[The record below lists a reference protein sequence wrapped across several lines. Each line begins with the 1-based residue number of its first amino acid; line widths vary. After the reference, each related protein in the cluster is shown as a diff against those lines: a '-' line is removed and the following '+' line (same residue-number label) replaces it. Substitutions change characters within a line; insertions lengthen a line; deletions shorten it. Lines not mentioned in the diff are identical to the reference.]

1 MKPSRRTLLLL
12 LLKAGLAATILVLL
26 FRSREL
32 QVDQIV
38 AQLRAI
44 EIATFLPWIGLAVA
58 VKCVGIFANAWR
70 WQFLL
75 RGQGLVLAYP
85 VLVRSYFVG
94 RFFGIVTPG
103 TLGLDGFRLYDSI
116 RLTREPVACTA
127 VIGIDKL
134 VGFVSLLSVLLLVF
148 PFGWSLLPIAS
159 PSGALWTFAGLCAA
173 AGFALFVLLYPA
185 WTGPLA
191 GLLPKGRLR
200 ALAQRILAAV
210 TAYSGRSP
218 LLLWA
223 VALGLVGHLTTALMY
238 CFILRGLLADA
249 ALQPAL
255 GTMLL
260 VALLMT
266 CATLI
271 VPTLGGEGVREGVFI
286 GLLGDQLRPESAF
299 LVGHLGFWIEK
310 AILGLP
316 GALIYLLRRDEY
328 RAAAAEQYTLPSEGV
343 D

>member
-1 MKPSRRTLLLL
+1 
-12 LLKAGLAATILVLL
+12 
-26 FRSREL
+26 
-32 QVDQIV
+32 
-38 AQLRAI
+38 
-44 EIATFLPWIGLAVA
+44 
-58 VKCVGIFANAWR
+58 
-70 WQFLL
+70 
-75 RGQGLVLAYP
+75 

-103 TLGLDGFRLYDSI
+103 TLGLDAFRLYDSI

-127 VIGIDKL
+127 VIGVDKL
-134 VGFVSLLSVLLLVF
+134 VGFVSLLGVLLLVF
-148 PFGWSLLPIAS
+148 PFGWSLLPFVS
-159 PSGALWTFAGLCAA
+159 PSGAIWTFAGLFAGAA
-173 AGFALFVLLYPA
+173 FALAVLLYPS

-191 GLLPKGRLR
+191 RLLPPGRLR
-200 ALAQRILAAV
+200 SLAQRVLAAV
-210 TAYSGRSP
+210 TAYSGRSR

-223 VALGLVGHLTTALMY
+223 VTLGLVGHLTTALMY
-238 CFILRGLLADA
+238 CFILKALLAEA
-249 ALQPAL
+249 ALQPPL

-286 GLLGDQLRPESAF
+286 GLLGDQVRAETAF

-328 RAAAAEQYTLPSEGV
+328 RSLATEQYTLPSEGA